1 MQHLQQLVIE
11 AIETSQFPETPSNLY
26 DPIRYILTLGGK
38 RVRPVLTLMAAELFG
53 MQEMD
58 EIIPAAKAVE
68 FFHNFSLIH
77 DDLMDKAPLRR
88 GKTTVHEKW
97 DANIAILSGDGLLVK
112 AYEEISKCNPIY
124 LPATLKILSKVAME
138 VCEGQQLD
146 MDYESRDSL
155 TMPEYLEMIRLKT
168 SVLLGGALQLGAILS
183 GADEQQ
189 QQLIYDFG
197 ENVGLAFQLQD
208 DILDAYGDPDT
219 FGKIVGGD
227 IMINKKTFLL
237 VKLMAVI
244 SEDDKTVLQ
253 ALLNATIET
262 APSKVADM
270 LALYDKYAIKT
281 AADEL
286 KDSYTQRAFEKMEAL
301 NVPNDRKEA
310 LLVLANNLLVRQQ

>member
-244 SEDDKTVLQ
+244 SDDDKIVLQ
-253 ALLNATIET
+253 GLLDTSIAT

-270 LALYDKYAIKT
+270 LALYEKYEIKS

>member
-1 MQHLQQLVIE
+1 MQHLQQLVME
-11 AIETSQFPETPSNLY
+11 AIETSKFPETPSNLY

-53 MQEMD
+53 MHDMTD
-58 EIIPAAKAVE
+58 IIPAAKAVE

-112 AYEEISKCNPIY
+112 AYEEISKCNPVY

-146 MDYESRDSL
+146 MDYESRSSL
-155 TMPEYLEMIRLKT
+155 SMAEYLEMIRLKT

-208 DILDAYGDPDT
+208 DILDAYGDPET

-227 IMINKKTFLL
+227 ILINKKTFLL

-244 SEDDKTVLQ
+244 SHEDKPILKN
-253 ALLNATIET
+253 LLET
-262 APSKVADM
+262 PAENTTSKIKDM
-270 LALYDKYAIKT
+270 LALYGKYEIKA
-281 AADEL
+281 AADKL

-301 NVPNDRKEA
+301 NVPNHRKEP

>member
-53 MQEMD
+53 MQEME

-244 SEDDKTVLQ
+244 SDDDKTVLQ
-253 ALLNATIET
+253 GLLDTSIAT

-270 LALYDKYAIKT
+270 LALYEKYEIKS

-286 KDSYTQRAFEKMEAL
+286 KDIYTQRAFEKMEAL

>member
-244 SEDDKTVLQ
+244 SDDDKIVLQ
-253 ALLNATIET
+253 GLLDASIAT

-270 LALYDKYAIKT
+270 LALYEKYEIKS

>member
-146 MDYESRDSL
+146 MDYESRSSL

-244 SEDDKTVLQ
+244 SDDDKTVLKG
-253 ALLNATIET
+253 LLDASIAT

-270 LALYDKYAIKT
+270 LALYEKYAIKS

-286 KDSYTQRAFEKMEAL
+286 KDIYTQRAFEKMEAL

>member
-53 MQEMD
+53 MQEME

-244 SEDDKTVLQ
+244 SDDDKPVLQ

-286 KDSYTQRAFEKMEAL
+286 KDSYTQRAFEKMKAL